1 MACGICKEELV
12 DPSRAYRLSD
22 DRLGQRTHLGDVVNS
37 LLEED
42 LCTNSVCHHCRST
55 LLRLNSLKQ
64 QFDELKRQL
73 LTKFSHR
80 GSQSL
85 VHSHSQPGMV
95 TPTTSVRLRSPSAVS
110 TGISPLAKRTRCSGV
125 SEVYPNSVRLL
136 VSESFT
142 IESFLSI
149 AAANC

>member
-73 LTKFSHR
+73 LTKLSHR

-110 TGISPLAKRTRCSGV
+110 TGISPLGTVTKT
-125 SEVYPNSVRLL
+125 
-136 VSESFT
+136 
-142 IESFLSI
+142 FLPLSRS
-149 AAANC
+149 